1 MPTTYAHYRFGKDVL
16 EALPGPLQK
25 SINSRRELF
34 DIGLHG
40 PDILFYYRVLFRNHV
55 NKTGYQLHDLPADEF
70 FKRARKVIEKSR
82 DKAGARAYIY
92 GVICHFTLDSECHN
106 YVEKMIQASGISHSE
121 IEMEFDR
128 LLLTEDGIEPV
139 SYLGT
144 GHIHPAREN
153 AEVIAPFYR
162 GISVSEIKKTLSY
175 MIFCL
180 KALHAPDMRKR
191 KFLTGV
197 LNLAGQKEKSDMI
210 MSLSPSPACE
220 KYSQILKRQYEGAR
234 PLAVKLILNYQGVL
248 LRDEKLSE
256 RFRKTFGAG
265 DGWEGLEV

>member
-25 SINSRRELF
+25 SIESRRELF

-55 NKTGYQLHDLPADEF
+55 NQTGYQLHDLPADTF
-70 FKRARKVIEKSR
+70 FKRAERGIEKST

-92 GVICHFTLDSECHN
+92 GVICHFAPDSECHN
-106 YVEKMIQASGISHSE
+106 YVEKMIQVSGISHSE

-144 GHIHPAREN
+144 GRIHPTREN
-153 AEVIAPFYR
+153 AEIIAPFYK
-162 GISVSEIKKTLSY
+162 GISVAEIKKTLAY
-175 MIFCL
+175 MILCL
-180 KALHAPDMRKR
+180 KVLHAPDMRKR
-191 KFLTGV
+191 RLLTGI
-197 LNLAGQKEKSDMI
+197 LKLAGQKEKSDMI
-210 MSLSPSPACE
+210 MSLSPNPDCKE
-220 KYSQILKRQYEGAR
+220 YTKILKRQYEGAKS
-234 PLAVKLILNYQGVL
+234 LAVKLILNYQGVL

-256 RFRKTFGAG
+256 RFGKTFGAG
-265 DGWEGLEV
+265 DDWESLEV